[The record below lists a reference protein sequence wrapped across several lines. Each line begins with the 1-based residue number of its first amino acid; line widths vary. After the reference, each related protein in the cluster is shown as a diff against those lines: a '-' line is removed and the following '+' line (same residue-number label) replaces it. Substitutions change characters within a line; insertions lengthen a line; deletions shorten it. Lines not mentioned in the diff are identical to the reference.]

1 MDTLIQNHV
10 EIRKEF
16 NMRELKK
23 EEMKK
28 VEGGTSF
35 SAAMLGAIYKVVET
49 IYNLG
54 DALGSSIRR
63 IIEGKNCSL

>member
-1 MDTLIQNHV
+1 
-10 EIRKEF
+10 
-16 NMRELKK
+16 MRELRK

-28 VEGGTSF
+28 IEGGASI
-35 SAAMLGAIYKVVET
+35 SAAMLGAIYKIVET

-63 IIEGKNCSL
+63 TIEGKHCSL

>member
-1 MDTLIQNHV
+1 
-10 EIRKEF
+10 
-16 NMRELKK
+16 MRELKK
-23 EEMKK
+23 EEMKC

-54 DALGSSIRR
+54 DAFGSSIRR

>member
-1 MDTLIQNHV
+1 M
-10 EIRKEF
+10 KEL
-16 NMRELKK
+16 RK

-28 VEGGTSF
+28 VEGGTSL

-54 DALGSSIRR
+54 DALGSTIRR
-63 IIEGKNCSL
+63 VIEGKNCSL

>member
-1 MDTLIQNHV
+1 
-10 EIRKEF
+10 
-16 NMRELKK
+16 MRELKE
-23 EEMKK
+23 EEMKS

>member
-1 MDTLIQNHV
+1 
-10 EIRKEF
+10 
-16 NMRELKK
+16 MRELNK

-28 VEGGTSF
+28 IDGGSV
-35 SAAMLGAIYKVVET
+35 SAAMLGAIYKIVET

-63 IIEGKNCSL
+63 VIEDKNCSL

>member
-1 MDTLIQNHV
+1 
-10 EIRKEF
+10 
-16 NMRELKK
+16 MRELKK

-28 VEGGTSF
+28 IEGGASI
-35 SAAMLGAIYKVVET
+35 SAAMLGVIYKIVET

-63 IIEGKNCSL
+63 VIEGKNCNI

>member
-1 MDTLIQNHV
+1 MHI
-10 EIRKEF
+10 
-16 NMRELKK
+16 LKN

-28 VEGGTSF
+28 IEGGTNI
-35 SAAMLGAIYKVVET
+35 SATMVGAIYKVIET

-63 IIEGKNCSL
+63 LIENKKCSL

>member
-1 MDTLIQNHV
+1 M
-10 EIRKEF
+10 K
-16 NMRELKK
+16 ELKK

-28 VEGGTSF
+28 IEGGASIT
-35 SAAMLGAIYKVVET
+35 AAMLGAIYRLIET

-63 IIEGKNCSL
+63 VVEGKNCSL

>member
-1 MDTLIQNHV
+1 M
-10 EIRKEF
+10 RK
-16 NMRELKK
+16 LKI
-23 EEMKK
+23 EEMKEI
-28 VEGGTSF
+28 EGGTSI
-35 SAAMLGAIYKVVET
+35 SAAMMGAIYKVIET

>member
-1 MDTLIQNHV
+1 M
-10 EIRKEF
+10 KEL
-16 NMRELKK
+16 RK

-28 VEGGTSF
+28 VEGGTSL

-54 DALGSSIRR
+54 DALGSTIRR
-63 IIEGKNCSL
+63 VIEGKKCHL

>member
-1 MDTLIQNHV
+1 
-10 EIRKEF
+10 
-16 NMRELKK
+16 MRELRK

-28 VEGGTSF
+28 VEGGTSI
-35 SAAMLGAIYKVVET
+35 SAAMLGAIYKIVET

-63 IIEGKNCSL
+63 VIEGKNCNL